1 MASVGD
7 SCWRRNGVAALE
19 LPFRVRLPDGSTRTD
34 PSQWSNDEAVLA
46 ATGWSRSTLTQ
57 EDIDI
62 LFPPPPPPPE
72 PTPYELGFDTGLG
85 WRLGWQPDDVAL
97 LTGLY
102 VLNQR
107 AAELG
112 VGSPAV
118 TVEDMDGVTHTMPFA
133 EYEQIM
139 LAYGAARAALTAP
152 PAPEPEPEPEPAPE
166 PAPEPTPET

>member
-1 MASVGD
+1 MPAIGD
-7 SCWRRNGVAALE
+7 SCWRRQGVAALE

-57 EDIDI
+57 GDLDA

-72 PTPYELGFDTGLG
+72 PTPYEAGFDTGLG

-107 AAELG
+107 ASELG

-118 TVEDMDGVTHTMPFA
+118 TVQDMDGVTHTLPFA
-133 EYEQIM
+133 EYEQLM

-152 PAPEPEPEPEPAPE
+152 PAPEPEP
-166 PAPEPTPET
+166 TPET